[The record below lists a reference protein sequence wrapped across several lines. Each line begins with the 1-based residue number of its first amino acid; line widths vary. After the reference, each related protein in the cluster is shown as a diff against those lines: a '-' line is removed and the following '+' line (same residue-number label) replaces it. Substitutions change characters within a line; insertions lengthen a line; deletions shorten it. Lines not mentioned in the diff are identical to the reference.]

1 MFKLDNR
8 LENDSFFMQ
17 EIKNFQIRLMNV
29 QEFFWIVLIPIKPNL
44 IELSDLKVD
53 ERNEL
58 LNFAVD
64 LGNYIKS
71 VQNFDKVNIGMLGN
85 VVSQLHLHLVL
96 RNKEWFNEKIDYIV
110 YEDESPY
117 SQKSKK
123 IRKLLNINNY
133 KPIGRL
139 TWLDQI
145 YKKKW
150 I

>member
-44 IELSDLKVD
+44 IELSDLEVD

-64 LGNYIKS
+64 LGNYIKL

-85 VVSQLHLHLVL
+85 VVAQLHLHIVL
-96 RNKEWFNEKIDYIV
+96 RNKDDPAWPGPVWGWKSTSNLEKGTK
-110 YEDESPY
+110 
-117 SQKSKK
+117 Q
-123 IRKLLNINNY
+123 IRSNLIFQYLK
-133 KPIGRL
+133 
-139 TWLDQI
+139 
-145 YKKKW
+145 
-150 I
+150 

>member
-44 IELSDLKVD
+44 IELSDLEVH

-64 LGNYIKS
+64 FGDYIKS
-71 VQNFDKVNIGMLGN
+71 YQNFDKVNIGMLGN
-85 VVSQLHLHLVL
+85 VVSQLHLHIVL
-96 RNKEWFNEKIDYIV
+96 RNKDDPAWPGPVWGWKSTSNIDEETKQIRSKLIV
-110 YEDESPY
+110 QYL
-117 SQKSKK
+117 K
-123 IRKLLNINNY
+123 
-133 KPIGRL
+133 
-139 TWLDQI
+139 
-145 YKKKW
+145 
-150 I
+150 

>member
-44 IELSDLKVD
+44 IELSDLEVD

-64 LGNYIKS
+64 LGNFLKS
-71 VQNFDKVNIGMLGN
+71 EQNSDKVNIGMLGN
-85 VVSQLHLHLVL
+85 VVSQLHLHIVL
-96 RNKEWFNEKIDYIV
+96 RNKDDPAWPGPVWGWKSTSNLDEETKQIRSKLIV
-110 YEDESPY
+110 QYL
-117 SQKSKK
+117 K
-123 IRKLLNINNY
+123 
-133 KPIGRL
+133 
-139 TWLDQI
+139 
-145 YKKKW
+145 
-150 I
+150 

>member
-29 QEFFWIVLIPIKPNL
+29 QEFFWVLLIPIKSNL
-44 IELSDLKVD
+44 IELSDLEVD

-85 VVSQLHLHLVL
+85 IVSQLHLHIVL
-96 RNKEWFNEKIDYIV
+96 RNKDDPAWPGPVWGWKSTSNLDEETKQIRSKLIV
-110 YEDESPY
+110 QYL
-117 SQKSKK
+117 K
-123 IRKLLNINNY
+123 
-133 KPIGRL
+133 
-139 TWLDQI
+139 
-145 YKKKW
+145 
-150 I
+150 

>member
-44 IELSDLKVD
+44 IELSDLEVD
-53 ERNEL
+53 ERNKL

-85 VVSQLHLHLVL
+85 VVSQLHLHIVL
-96 RNKEWFNEKIDYIV
+96 RNKDDPAWPGPVWGWKSTSNLEKGTK
-110 YEDESPY
+110 
-117 SQKSKK
+117 Q
-123 IRKLLNINNY
+123 IRSNLIFQYLK
-133 KPIGRL
+133 
-139 TWLDQI
+139 
-145 YKKKW
+145 
-150 I
+150 

>member
-8 LENDSFFMQ
+8 IENDSFFMQ

-44 IELSDLKVD
+44 IELSDLEVD

-71 VQNFDKVNIGMLGN
+71 YQNFDKVNIGMLGN
-85 VVSQLHLHLVL
+85 VVSQLHLHIVL
-96 RNKEWFNEKIDYIV
+96 RNKDDPAWPGPVWGWKSTSNLDEETKQIRSKLIV
-110 YEDESPY
+110 QYL
-117 SQKSKK
+117 K
-123 IRKLLNINNY
+123 
-133 KPIGRL
+133 
-139 TWLDQI
+139 
-145 YKKKW
+145 
-150 I
+150 

>member
-44 IELSDLKVD
+44 IELSDLEVH

-58 LNFAVD
+58 LNFAID

-71 VQNFDKVNIGMLGN
+71 YQNFDKVNIGMLGN
-85 VVSQLHLHLVL
+85 VVTQLHLHIVL
-96 RNKEWFNEKIDYIV
+96 RNKDDPAWPGPVWGWKSTSKLDEETKQIRSKLIV
-110 YEDESPY
+110 KYL
-117 SQKSKK
+117 K
-123 IRKLLNINNY
+123 
-133 KPIGRL
+133 
-139 TWLDQI
+139 
-145 YKKKW
+145 
-150 I
+150 